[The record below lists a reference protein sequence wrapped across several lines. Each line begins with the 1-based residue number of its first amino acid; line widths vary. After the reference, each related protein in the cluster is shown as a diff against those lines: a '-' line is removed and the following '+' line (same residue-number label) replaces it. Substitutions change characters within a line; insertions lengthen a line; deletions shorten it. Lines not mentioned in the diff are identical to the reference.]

1 MSDEKFYTLKS
12 ARSELA
18 KLEHRI
24 ETKKASIER
33 LKAEIRQDTA
43 KVKQLTAI
51 CESLHQEAVQQKL
64 SVILFRKNF
73 TSEQIDKLVELTVR
87 MSDNIDDISIGQ
99 LNAMIQT
106 AAEREYGGGNDDA
119 LQTNNC

>member
-1 MSDEKFYTLKS
+1 MSDEKTYTLKS

-18 KLEHRI
+18 KLQRRI
-24 ETKKASIER
+24 ENKKASIER

-43 KVKQLTAI
+43 EMKQLTAI

-73 TSEQIDKLVELTVR
+73 TPEQIDKLVELTVR
-87 MSDNIDDISIGQ
+87 MSDNIDDISIDQ
-99 LNAMIQT
+99 LNALMQGATDTKT
-106 AAEREYGGGNDDA
+106 AAI
-119 LQTNNC
+119 

>member
-1 MSDEKFYTLKS
+1 MSDEKSYTLKS

-18 KLEHRI
+18 KFKRRI

-51 CESLHQEAVQQKL
+51 CELLHQEAVQQKL

-73 TSEQIDKLVELTVR
+73 TPEQIDKLVELTVR
-87 MSDNIDDISIGQ
+87 MSDSIDDISIDR
-99 LNAMIQT
+99 LNAL
-106 AAEREYGGGNDDA
+106 
-119 LQTNNC
+119 LQTETE

>member
-1 MSDEKFYTLKS
+1 MSDEKSYTLKS

-18 KLEHRI
+18 KFKRRI

-51 CESLHQEAVQQKL
+51 CELLHQEAVQQKL
-64 SVILFRKNF
+64 SVILFRKDF
-73 TSEQIDKLVELTVR
+73 TPEQIDKLVELTLR
-87 MSDNIDDISIGQ
+87 MSENIDDISIDR
-99 LNAMIQT
+99 LNAL
-106 AAEREYGGGNDDA
+106 
-119 LQTNNC
+119 LQTETEQDAENV